1 MKRRIRREF
10 SSEKPSIWVGK
21 YGATKQVV
29 EEVSRQLK
37 EKEVVKI
44 RVLKSALRNEEA
56 KAVASKI
63 AEETGASLIDLRG
76 HTIVLYK
83 RRKRGSEKSL

>member
-1 MKRRIRREF
+1 M
-10 SSEKPSIWVGK
+10 
-21 YGATKQVV
+21 V

-37 EKEVVKI
+37 KKEVVKI

-63 AEETGASLIDLRG
+63 AEETGANLIDLRG

-83 RRKRGSEKSL
+83 RRKREE